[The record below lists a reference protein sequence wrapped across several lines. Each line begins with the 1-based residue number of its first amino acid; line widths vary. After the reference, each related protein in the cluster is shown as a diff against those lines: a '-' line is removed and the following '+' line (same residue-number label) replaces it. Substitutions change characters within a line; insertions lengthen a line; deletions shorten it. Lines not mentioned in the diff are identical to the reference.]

1 VVVGVVDRGTETT
14 HPLRGIYPVTLADC
28 KMKHFKSYPNAA
40 VYAINKNKEAQ
51 KGNYSIVNKTLEL
64 LEKEKAKKGN
74 DK

>member
-1 VVVGVVDRGTETT
+1 MAAGVVVRGTETIR
-14 HPLRGIYPVTLADC
+14 PLKGICPVTLADC

>member
-1 VVVGVVDRGTETT
+1 
-14 HPLRGIYPVTLADC
+14 
-28 KMKHFKSYPNAA
+28 MKHFKSYPNAA